1 MFGEISLPKLIVIL
15 VILLLI
21 FGPSRMGD
29 LGSSLGKGIKG
40 FRKAMK
46 EINENDEAPS
56 NEEAKQIE
64 GTNLDTSSKTTT
76 TKKEEPK

>member
-46 EINENDEAPS
+46 EINENDVAPS

>member
-46 EINENDEAPS
+46 EIDENDEAPS
-56 NEEAKQIE
+56 NEEARQIE
-64 GTNLDTSSKTTT
+64 ETNLDTSSKTTR
-76 TKKEEPK
+76 KEEPK

>member
-46 EINENDEAPS
+46 EIDENDEAPS
-56 NEEAKQIE
+56 NEEARQIE